1 MSYKDPFC
9 EGFAQGTADAD
20 DDEGDADER
29 EADEGIDGPE
39 IEFRGSK
46 GKVQENLDHDDKRA
60 REDGSTAENEE
71 IASAD
76 IARERDDRGH
86 DDCRPEGDG
95 KREREKPIAARK
107 FVDEQEIKDC
117 RRKIAGNED
126 DGVRT
131 RKPRRQKHDDIGKDQ
146 TADGVKR
153 PTELTE
159 NGDLQNE
166 ELDRQHNAAYGDEKQ
181 HAAPIDARMGTSV
194 RRIIGRDFLLY
205 EVGMIYRRA
214 AKGTALFGIGKLDTA
229 FDTKHNGIP
238 FCC

>member
-1 MSYKDPFC
+1 M
-9 EGFAQGTADAD
+9 
-20 DDEGDADER
+20 
-29 EADEGIDGPE
+29 
-39 IEFRGSK
+39 
-46 GKVQENLDHDDKRA
+46 QENLDHDDKRA
-60 REDGSTAENEE
+60 CEHGSTAENEE
-71 IASAD
+71 ISSAD

-86 DDCRPEGDG
+86 DDCRPESDG
-95 KREREKPIAARK
+95 QCEREKPITARE

-117 RRKIAGNED
+117 RREIAGNEN

-153 PTELTE
+153 PAELIE

-166 ELDRQHNAAYGDEKQ
+166 KLDRQHDAAHGDEKQ
-181 HAAPIDARMGTSV
+181 HAAPIDARMGPSV
-194 RRIIGRDFLLY
+194 RRIVGRDLLLY